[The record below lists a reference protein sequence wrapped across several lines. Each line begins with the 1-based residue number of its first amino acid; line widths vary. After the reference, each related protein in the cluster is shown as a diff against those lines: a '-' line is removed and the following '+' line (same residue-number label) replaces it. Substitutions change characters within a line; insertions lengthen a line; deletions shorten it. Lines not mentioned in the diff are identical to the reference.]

1 MSASLDTS
9 AAAVQAATASLE
21 IGTQPFFWDAIPQPI
36 ASYNVSTGTRL
47 TFKFSNSH
55 NLWLM
60 GSQAEYEAC
69 DFSGATE
76 LASTDH
82 GGATNQQD
90 IAFGLENLYEATV
103 AGEGTLRFACQVGS
117 HCDEGQKVVVH
128 VTPAPSLAA
137 LPPSPPPVSGSGSG
151 SGGGSCDECCPVGTC
166 DSNEDASKPECAD
179 CATCQNGGGSCP
191 KNEDSAAASLGTG
204 ALGTTLLV
212 TATTALALRKW

>member
-1 MSASLDTS
+1 MSAYLDTS
-9 AAAVQAATASLE
+9 AAAVQAATPSLV
-21 IGTQPFFWDAIPQPI
+21 IGTQVSWFWNQMPQPI
-36 ASYNVSTGTRL
+36 ASYNVSIGTRL
-47 TFKFSNSH
+47 TFKFSDSH

-60 GSQAEYEAC
+60 DSQEAYDAC

-117 HCDEGQKVVVH
+117 HCLGRQKVVVH
-128 VTPAPSLAA
+128 VTPA
-137 LPPSPPPVSGSGSG
+137 PPVSGSGSG
-151 SGGGSCDECCPVGTC
+151 SGGGSCDACCPVGTC
-166 DSNEDASKPECAD
+166 DSNDDALKPECAD

-191 KNEDSAAASLGTG
+191 KNEDSAAASLGTD

>member
-9 AAAVQAATASLE
+9 PAAVQAATASLE

-60 GSQAEYEAC
+60 GSQAKYDAC

-90 IAFGLENLYEATV
+90 IAFGHENLYEATV

-117 HCDEGQKVVVH
+117 HCLSRQKVVVH
-128 VTPAPSLAA
+128 VTPA
-137 LPPSPPPVSGSGSG
+137 PPVSGSGSG
-151 SGGGSCDECCPVGTC
+151 SGGGSCDACCPVGTC
-166 DSNEDASKPECAD
+166 DSNDDATKPECAD

>member
-1 MSASLDTS
+1 MSAYLDTS
-9 AAAVQAATASLE
+9 AAAVQAATASRE
-21 IGTQPFFWDAIPQPI
+21 IGTEPFFWNAIPQPI
-36 ASYNVSTGTRL
+36 ASYNVHTGTLL

-60 GSQAEYEAC
+60 DSQAAYDAC

-76 LASTDH
+76 LASTTH

-90 IAFGLENLYEATV
+90 IDFGHENLYEATV

-117 HCDEGQKVVVH
+117 HCLNLQRVVVH
-128 VTPAPSLAA
+128 VTPA
-137 LPPSPPPVSGSGSG
+137 PPVSGSGSG
-151 SGGGSCDECCPVGTC
+151 SGGGSCDACCPVGTC
-166 DSNEDASKPECAD
+166 DSNDDALKPECAD